1 MKQQPTKIKL
11 SPRYRKLVI
20 QELNKVLDD
29 YKIYGK
35 EWTIEI
41 LIDLIKDNLF
51 LKESIELIER
61 LEQSPIS
68 DWNE

>member
-1 MKQQPTKIKL
+1 MKQPTKIKL

-41 LIDLIKDNLF
+41 LIELIQDNLY
-51 LKESIELIER
+51 LKDSIELIER

>member
-1 MKQQPTKIKL
+1 MKKHIVKL
-11 SPRYRKLVI
+11 SPRYRKMVI

-29 YKIYGK
+29 FKIYGK

-41 LIDLIKDNLF
+41 LIDLIHDNLF
-51 LKESIELIER
+51 LQDSIDLIER

>member
-1 MKQQPTKIKL
+1 MKESTKIKL

-20 QELNKVLDD
+20 QELNKVLDE

-41 LIDLIKDNLF
+41 LIEFIQDNLY
-51 LKESIELIER
+51 LKDSIELIER
-61 LEQSPIS
+61 LEKSTIS

>member
-1 MKQQPTKIKL
+1 MEQRTKIKL

-41 LIDLIKDNLF
+41 LIELIQDNLY
-51 LKESIELIER
+51 LKDSIELIER

>member
-1 MKQQPTKIKL
+1 MKESTKIKL

-20 QELNKVLDD
+20 QELNKVLDE

-41 LIDLIKDNLF
+41 LIEFIQNNLYLKD
-51 LKESIELIER
+51 SIELIER
-61 LEQSPIS
+61 LEKSTIS

>member
-41 LIDLIKDNLF
+41 LIDLIQNNLYMKD
-51 LKESIELIER
+51 SIELIER

-68 DWNE
+68 DWND